1 MDILL
6 MGPPGAGKGTQGAL
20 LAEACGAPKF
30 ATGDLLRDAVKRG
43 TPLGLQAK
51 ELMEAGH
58 LVSDDVILGIVRD
71 ELRKPAARKGVIFD
85 GVVRTIPQAEGV
97 ERLLAEQGR
106 RMDAVLFFEVSD
118 EEILSR
124 LTKRREIENRADDD
138 PQAVATR
145 LQAYRQ
151 QTAPVLEWYEARKL
165 VHHIPATGSIPEIAE
180 RVRRALGK

>member
-20 LAEACGAPKF
+20 LAEAMGVPKF

-43 TPLGLQAK
+43 TPLGVQAK
-51 ELMEAGH
+51 DLMEAGH
-58 LVSDDVILGIVRD
+58 LVSDDVILGIVRE

-106 RMDAVLFFEVSD
+106 HMTHVLFFDVSD

-124 LTKRREIENRADDD
+124 LARRRDIEQRADDD
-138 PQAVATR
+138 PQAVTTR
-145 LQAYRQ
+145 LKAYRQ
-151 QTAPVLEWYEARKL
+151 QTAPVLDWYQARKL
-165 VHHIPATGSIPEIAE
+165 VRRVPATGSIEQIAE
-180 RVRRALGK
+180 RVRLALGK